1 MDNLGGIAC
10 GGGLGGGGFERE
22 AKMNAAEFIVPAI
35 VCAAVVMCL
44 FGRVQVYGEFCTGV
58 ERGMKTLVNILPA
71 MVAVMSAAA
80 MLRESGI
87 TAAVAGKLAALLPF
101 DVPEAILS
109 LAILRPVSGS
119 GSIGLLAQIL
129 SDYGADSA
137 EGRIASVIAASSETT
152 LYVLMVYFGATGVKY
167 TKRVLAAALI
177 GDFVCVLTAVWACK
191 IFF

>member
-1 MDNLGGIAC
+1 
-10 GGGLGGGGFERE
+10 
-22 AKMNAAEFIVPAI
+22 MNAAEFIVPAI

-44 FGRVQVYGEFCTGV
+44 FGRVQVYSEFCTGV
-58 ERGMKTLVNILPA
+58 ERGMKTLLTILPA
-71 MVAVMSAAA
+71 MVAVMSAAS

-87 TAAVAGKLAALLPF
+87 TAAIAGRLAALLPF

-129 SDYGADSA
+129 SEYGADSP
-137 EGRIASVIAASSETT
+137 EGRMASVIAASSETT
-152 LYVLMVYFGATGVKY
+152 LYVLMVYFGATEVKY

-177 GDFVCVLTAVWACK
+177 GDFVCVLTAVWSCK